1 MSKITFLIDN
11 GHGGLIN
18 GIPQTAG
25 KRSPDFG
32 KGILYEGVSNREIAS
47 KVLTLCKKEGIEA
60 VNLVPEL
67 EDISLSERVKRA
79 NKYTNAVLISLHSNA
94 AATEQANGWEIFS
107 TVGQNNSDK
116 VAEVIYSEFK
126 KAFPNAKFRLETTD
140 GDSDKETDFF
150 IIKKVN
156 CKAVLVENFF
166 MTNKKDCELLT
177 SEEGKNKIAQAV
189 FEAIKILN
197 NEG

>member
-1 MSKITFLIDN
+1 MSKIKFLLDN

-18 GIPQTAG
+18 GVPQTAG

-32 KGILYEGVSNREIAS
+32 NGILYEGVSNRNIVS
-47 KVLTLCKKEGIEA
+47 KILDLCKKEGIGA
-60 VNLVPEL
+60 INLVPEL

-79 NKYTNAVLISLHSNA
+79 NKHPEAILISVHSNA
-94 AATEQANGWEIFS
+94 ASTEQANGWEIFS

-116 VAEVIYSEFK
+116 IAEVIYTEFK
-126 KAFPNAKFRLETTD
+126 KAFPDSKFRTETAD
-140 GDSDKETDFF
+140 GDADKETDFY
-150 IIKKVN
+150 IIKKAN

-166 MTNKKDCELLT
+166 MTNEKECELLM
-177 SEEGKNKIAQAV
+177 SEEGQNKIAKAT

-197 NEG
+197 K